1 MSDTTLALT
10 PSLHSYLIN
19 HSVREPEVLTELRR
33 ITHQLSDSKMQISA
47 EQGQFMQV
55 LIHLLNAK
63 KTLDVGTFTGYSSL
77 VVALAL
83 PDDGQVITFDINEDW
98 TGTAKKFWEKAGVTN
113 KINLK
118 LGNAAD
124 SLQTL
129 IDHGEAG
136 TFDFA
141 FIDADKSNY
150 DHYYELALQLV
161 RTGGLIAVDNVLWD
175 GKVADTDIHDQ
186 STQAIRTL
194 NEKIYHDERVSI
206 SMLPIGD
213 GLTLALKR

>member
-10 PSLHSYLIN
+10 PSVHSYLIN
-19 HSVREPEVLTELRR
+19 HSVREPAVLTELRR

-47 EQGQFMQV
+47 EQGQFMQM

-77 VVALAL
+77 AVALAL
-83 PDDGQVITFDINEDW
+83 PEDGQVITFDINEDW

-113 KINLK
+113 KVKLK
-118 LGNAAD
+118 LGNATE

-129 IDHGEAG
+129 IDQGEAN

-161 RTGGLIAVDNVLWD
+161 RKGGLIAVDNVLWD
-175 GKVADTDIHDQ
+175 GKVADPDIHDQ

-194 NEKIYHDERVSI
+194 NEKIYQDERVSI